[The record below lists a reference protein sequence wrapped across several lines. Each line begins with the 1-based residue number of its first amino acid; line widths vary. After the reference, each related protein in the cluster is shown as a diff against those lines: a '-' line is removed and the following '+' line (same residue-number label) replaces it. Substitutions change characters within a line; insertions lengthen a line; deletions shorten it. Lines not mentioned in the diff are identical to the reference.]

1 MRSPSLQGQ
10 SDVSGSR
17 MLAPCFGN
25 AMSLACAPIH
35 SLRRTFFAVAC
46 TFVGSLASLNSF
58 AWDLT
63 ILHVNDVHSA
73 AAGVNDRGP
82 VYDDTNAVGGLA
94 RVTAF
99 VADEK
104 AKAKVQG
111 KAVLALDTGDFWQ
124 GTHFFRTGG
133 MPWAQEAMRRMP
145 WDAVTLGNHEFD
157 LGCETLARYVKALPF
172 PVLASNLEKNP
183 ACPLSTAPLPATVV
197 KDFNGVKVGII
208 GLANDEGK
216 DISEACPET
225 NFADRA
231 TALRRAVAEL
241 EKAGVTHI
249 IAVTHVGYEAD
260 QALAR
265 AVPAIDVIVG
275 GHTHS
280 VLGNHPHSEGPYP
293 TVIPHGN
300 GSQTLVVQAGRS
312 TRYLGRLSVSFDD
325 AGRIV
330 QFKGDLEELVP
341 SLRCDEPMHE
351 FVVQSIEAIRA
362 DQERFVGVNTSM
374 LPDGLDACREGDC
387 LSGMATADAFLAWGQ
402 SRGAVAAILNGGA
415 IRAAMPI
422 GPVTYADLLDIH
434 PFGNHI
440 QLADVSGAVLREALE
455 HGLSEPDVIGPKLL
469 QTAGLRYRLNPA
481 APMGQR
487 IVSAEIRAKEGTW
500 EPIQPKNVY
509 RIVTISY
516 LLRGGDHFSMLGQ
529 HAKILETGPLEVE
542 ILETYLHE
550 KQDLDNHLPTPVPGR
565 IAGMPA
571 R

>member
-1 MRSPSLQGQ
+1 
-10 SDVSGSR
+10 
-17 MLAPCFGN
+17 
-25 AMSLACAPIH
+25 MSLTCAPIH

-46 TFVGSLASLNSF
+46 TLVGSSASLNSF

-111 KAVLALDTGDFWQ
+111 KAVLALDAGDFWQ

-133 MPWAQEAMRRMP
+133 MPWAREAMRRMP

-157 LGCETLARYVKALPF
+157 LGCETLAQYVKALPF
-172 PVLASNLEKNP
+172 PVLAANLEKNP
-183 ACPLSTAPLPATVV
+183 ACPLSTVPLPATVV
-197 KDFNGVKVGII
+197 KDLNGVKVGII

-216 DISEACPET
+216 DISEACPNT
-225 NFADRA
+225 DFANRTKALERA
-231 TALRRAVAEL
+231 ASEL

-293 TVIPHGN
+293 TVIAHDD
-300 GSQTLVVQAGRS
+300 GSKTLVVQAGRS
-312 TRYLGRLSVSFDD
+312 TRYFGRLTVSFDD
-325 AGRIV
+325 AGRIL
-330 QFKGDLEELVP
+330 QFRGDLEELVP
-341 SLRCDEPMHE
+341 SLRRDEAMHK
-351 FVVQSIEAIRA
+351 FVVQSIKAIRA
-362 DQERFVGVNTSM
+362 DQERFVGVNTST
-374 LPDGLDACREGDC
+374 LPDGLDPCREGDC
-387 LSGMATADAFLAWGQ
+387 LSGMATADAFLAWGR

-415 IRAAMPI
+415 VRAAMPI
-422 GPVTYADLLDIH
+422 GPVTHADLLDIH
-434 PFGNHI
+434 PFGNRI
-440 QLADVSGAVLREALE
+440 QVADVSGAVLREALE
-455 HGLSEPDVIGPKLL
+455 HGLSEPDVIGPRLL
-469 QTAGLRYRLNPA
+469 QTAGLRYRINPA
-481 APMGQR
+481 APVGKR
-487 IVSAEIRAKEGTW
+487 IVSAEIRTKEGIW
-500 EPIQPKNVY
+500 APIVPENVY
-509 RIVTISY
+509 RIVTIAY
-516 LLRGGDHFSMLGQ
+516 LLGGGDHFSMLGE
-529 HAKILETGPLEVE
+529 HAKILETGPLEVDV
-542 ILETYLHE
+542 LEAYLHE
-550 KQDLDNHLPTPVPGR
+550 KKDRDDHLPTPATGR
-565 IAGMPA
+565 IVGMPIH
-571 R
+571 

>member
-1 MRSPSLQGQ
+1 
-10 SDVSGSR
+10 
-17 MLAPCFGN
+17 
-25 AMSLACAPIH
+25 MSLACAPIH

-46 TFVGSLASLNSF
+46 TLVGSLASLNSF

-63 ILHVNDVHSA
+63 ILHANDVHSA

-111 KAVLALDTGDFWQ
+111 NGVLALDAGDFWQ

-133 MPWAQEAMRRMP
+133 MPWAKAAMRQMP

-157 LGCETLARYVKALPF
+157 LGCETLAQYVKALPF
-172 PVLASNLEKNP
+172 PVLAANLEKNP
-183 ACPLSTAPLPATVV
+183 ACPLSTTPLPATVV
-197 KDFNGVKVGII
+197 KDFGGVKVGII
-208 GLANDEGK
+208 GLVNDEGK
-216 DISEACPET
+216 DISEACPKT

-231 TALRRAVAEL
+231 TALRRAAAKL
-241 EKAGVTHI
+241 EKSGVTHI
-249 IAVTHVGYEAD
+249 VAVTHVGYEAD

-280 VLGNHPHSEGPYP
+280 VLGDHPHSEGPYP
-293 TVIPHGN
+293 TVIAHDD
-300 GSQTLVVQAGRS
+300 GSKTLVVQAGRS
-312 TRYLGRLSVSFDD
+312 TRYLGRLTVSFDD

-330 QFKGDLEELVP
+330 RFRGDLEELVP
-341 SLRCDEPMHE
+341 SLRRDEAMHE

-362 DQERFVGVNTSM
+362 DQERFVGVNTST
-374 LPDGLDACREGDC
+374 LPDGLDPCREGDC
-387 LSGMATADAFLAWGQ
+387 LSGMATADAFLAWGR

-415 IRAAMPI
+415 VRAAMPI
-422 GPVTYADLLDIH
+422 GPVTHADLLDIH
-434 PFGNHI
+434 PFGNRI
-440 QLADVSGAVLREALE
+440 QVADVSGVVLREALE
-455 HGLSEPDVIGPKLL
+455 HGLSEPNVIGPRLL

-481 APMGQR
+481 APVGKR
-487 IVSAEIRAKEGTW
+487 IVSAEIRTKEGIW
-500 EPIQPKNVY
+500 APIVPENVY
-509 RIVTISY
+509 RIVTIAY
-516 LLRGGDHFSMLGQ
+516 LLGGGDHFSMLGQ
-529 HAKILETGPLEVE
+529 HTKILETGPLEVDV
-542 ILETYLHE
+542 LEAYLHE
-550 KQDLDNHLPTPVPGR
+550 KKDRDDHLPTPTTGR
-565 IAGMPA
+565 IIGMPV

>member
-1 MRSPSLQGQ
+1 M
-10 SDVSGSR
+10 GSR

-46 TFVGSLASLNSF
+46 MFVGSLVSLNSF

-104 AKAKVQG
+104 GKAKVQS
-111 KAVLALDTGDFWQ
+111 KAVLALDAGDFWQ

-133 MPWAQEAMRRMP
+133 MPWAREAMRRMP

-157 LGCETLARYVKALPF
+157 LGCETLGQYVKELPF
-172 PVLASNLEKNP
+172 PVLAANLEKNP
-183 ACPLSTAPLPATVV
+183 ACPLSTAPLPSTVV
-197 KDFNGVKVGII
+197 KDFDGVKVGVI

-216 DISEACPET
+216 DISEACPNT
-225 NFADRA
+225 DFANRTKALERA
-231 TALRRAVAEL
+231 AAEL

-280 VLGNHPHSEGPYP
+280 VLGDHPHSEGPYP
-293 TVIPHGN
+293 TVIAHDD
-300 GSQTLVVQAGRS
+300 GSKTLVVQAGRS
-312 TRYLGRLSVSFDD
+312 TRYLGRLTVSFDD

-330 QFKGDLEELVP
+330 QFRGDLEELVP
-341 SLRCDEPMHE
+341 SLRRDEAIHE
-351 FVVQSIEAIRA
+351 FVVRSLEAIRA
-362 DQERFVGVNTSM
+362 DQERFVGVNTST
-374 LPDGLDACREGDC
+374 LPDGLDPCREGDC
-387 LSGMATADAFLAWGQ
+387 LSGMATADAFLAWGR

-415 IRAAMPI
+415 VRAAMPI
-422 GPVTYADLLDIH
+422 GPVTHADLLDIH
-434 PFGNHI
+434 PFGNRI
-440 QLADVSGAVLREALE
+440 QVADVSGAVLREALE
-455 HGLSEPDVIGPKLL
+455 HGLSEPDVIGPRLL
-469 QTAGLRYRLNPA
+469 QTAGLRYRLNPS
-481 APMGQR
+481 APVGKR
-487 IVSAEIRAKEGTW
+487 IVSAEIRTKEGIW
-500 EPIQPKNVY
+500 APILPENIY
-509 RIVTISY
+509 RIVTIAY
-516 LLRGGDHFSMLGQ
+516 LLGGGDHFSMLGE
-529 HAKILETGPLEVE
+529 HAKILETGPLEVDV
-542 ILETYLHE
+542 LEAYLHE
-550 KQDLDNHLPTPVPGR
+550 KKDRDNHLPTPATGR
-565 IAGMPA
+565 IIGMPV

>member
-1 MRSPSLQGQ
+1 
-10 SDVSGSR
+10 
-17 MLAPCFGN
+17 
-25 AMSLACAPIH
+25 MSLACAPIL
-35 SLRRTFFAVAC
+35 SLRRTFFVVAC

-111 KAVLALDTGDFWQ
+111 KGVLALDAGDFWQ

-133 MPWAQEAMRRMP
+133 MPWAREAMRQMP

-157 LGCETLARYVKALPF
+157 LGCKTLAEYVKILPF
-172 PVLASNLEKNP
+172 PVLAANLEKNP
-183 ACPLSTAPLPATVV
+183 ACPLSTVPLPATVV
-197 KDFNGVKVGII
+197 KDLNGVKVGII

-216 DISEACPET
+216 DISEACPNT
-225 NFADRA
+225 DFANRTKALERA
-231 TALRRAVAEL
+231 AAEL
-241 EKAGVTHI
+241 EKAGVKHI

-280 VLGNHPHSEGPYP
+280 VLGDHPHSEGPYP
-293 TVIPHGN
+293 TVIAHDD
-300 GSQTLVVQAGRS
+300 SSKTLVVQAGRS
-312 TRYLGRLSVSFDD
+312 TRYLGRLTVSFDD

-341 SLRCDEPMHE
+341 SLRRDEAMHE
-351 FVVQSIEAIRA
+351 FVERSLEAIRA
-362 DQERFVGVNTSM
+362 DQKRFVGVNTST
-374 LPDGLDACREGDC
+374 LPDGLDPCREGDC
-387 LSGMATADAFLAWGQ
+387 LSGMATADAFLAWGR

-455 HGLSEPDVIGPKLL
+455 HGISEPDVIGPRLL

-481 APMGQR
+481 APVGQR
-487 IVSAEIRAKEGTW
+487 IESAEILAKKGTW
-500 EPIQPKNVY
+500 ESILPENVY

-516 LLRGGDHFSMLGQ
+516 LLGGGDHFSMLGQ
-529 HAKILETGPLEVE
+529 HAKILETGPLEVDV
-542 ILETYLHE
+542 LEAYLH
-550 KQDLDNHLPTPVPGR
+550 KAKDRDNHLPTPATGR
-565 IAGMPA
+565 IVGMPA
-571 R
+571 H

>member
-1 MRSPSLQGQ
+1 
-10 SDVSGSR
+10 
-17 MLAPCFGN
+17 
-25 AMSLACAPIH
+25 MSLACAPIH
-35 SLRRTFFAVAC
+35 SLRRTFFVVAC
-46 TFVGSLASLNSF
+46 TFVGSLVSLNSF

-104 AKAKVQG
+104 AKAKVQS
-111 KAVLALDTGDFWQ
+111 KAVLALDAGDFWQ

-133 MPWAQEAMRRMP
+133 MPWAREAMRRMP

-157 LGCETLARYVKALPF
+157 LGCKTLAEYVKILPF
-172 PVLASNLEKNP
+172 PVLAANLEKNP
-183 ACPLSTAPLPATVV
+183 ACPLSTVPLPATVV
-197 KDFNGVKVGII
+197 KDLNGVKVGII

-216 DISEACPET
+216 DISEACPNT
-225 NFADRA
+225 DFANRTKALERA
-231 TALRRAVAEL
+231 AAEL
-241 EKAGVTHI
+241 EKAGVKHI

-280 VLGNHPHSEGPYP
+280 VLGDHPHSEGPYP
-293 TVIPHGN
+293 TVIAHDD
-300 GSQTLVVQAGRS
+300 SSKTLVVQAGRS
-312 TRYLGRLSVSFDD
+312 TRYLGRLTVSFDD

-341 SLRCDEPMHE
+341 SLRRDEAMHE
-351 FVVQSIEAIRA
+351 FVERSLEAIRA
-362 DQERFVGVNTSM
+362 DQKRFVGVNTST
-374 LPDGLDACREGDC
+374 LPDGLDPCREGDC
-387 LSGMATADAFLAWGQ
+387 LSGMATADAFLAWGR

-455 HGLSEPDVIGPKLL
+455 HGVSEPDVIGPRLL

-481 APMGQR
+481 APIGQR
-487 IVSAEIRAKEGTW
+487 ILSAEIRTKEGTW

-516 LLRGGDHFSMLGQ
+516 LLGGGDHFSMLGQ
-529 HAKILETGPLEVE
+529 HARILETGPLEVDV
-542 ILETYLHE
+542 LEAYLHE
-550 KQDLDNHLPTPVPGR
+550 KQDRDNHLPTPVPGR
-565 IAGMPA
+565 IIEMPVH
-571 R
+571 

>member
-1 MRSPSLQGQ
+1 
-10 SDVSGSR
+10 
-17 MLAPCFGN
+17 
-25 AMSLACAPIH
+25 MSLACAPIL
-35 SLRRTFFAVAC
+35 SLRRTFFVVAS

-73 AAGVNDRGP
+73 AAGVNARGP

-111 KAVLALDTGDFWQ
+111 KAVLALDAGDFWQ

-133 MPWAQEAMRRMP
+133 MPWAREAMRRMP

-157 LGCETLARYVKALPF
+157 LGCETLAQYVKALPF
-172 PVLASNLEKNP
+172 PVLAANLEKNP
-183 ACPLSTAPLPATVV
+183 ACPLSTTPLPATVV
-197 KDFNGVKVGII
+197 KDFGGVKVGII
-208 GLANDEGK
+208 GLVNDEGK
-216 DISEACPET
+216 DISEACPNT
-225 NFADRA
+225 DFANRTKALERA
-231 TALRRAVAEL
+231 AAEL

-260 QALAR
+260 RALAR

-280 VLGNHPHSEGPYP
+280 VLGDHPHSEGPYP
-293 TVIPHGN
+293 TVIAHDD
-300 GSQTLVVQAGRS
+300 GSKTLVVQAGRS
-312 TRYLGRLSVSFDD
+312 TRYLGRLTVSFDD

-330 QFKGDLEELVP
+330 QFRGDLEELVP
-341 SLRCDEPMHE
+341 SLRRDEAMHE

-362 DQERFVGVNTSM
+362 DQERFVGVNTST
-374 LPDGLDACREGDC
+374 LPDGLDPCREGDC
-387 LSGMATADAFLAWGQ
+387 LSGMATVDAFLAWGR

-415 IRAAMPI
+415 VRAAMPI
-422 GPVTYADLLDIH
+422 GPVTHADLLDIH
-434 PFGNHI
+434 PFGNRI
-440 QLADVSGAVLREALE
+440 QVADVSGVVLREALE
-455 HGLSEPDVIGPKLL
+455 HGLSEPNVIGPRLL

-481 APMGQR
+481 APVGKR
-487 IVSAEIRAKEGTW
+487 IVSAEIRTKEGIW
-500 EPIQPKNVY
+500 APIVPENVY
-509 RIVTISY
+509 RIVTIAY
-516 LLRGGDHFSMLGQ
+516 LLGGGDHFSMLGE
-529 HAKILETGPLEVE
+529 HAKILETGPLEVDV
-542 ILETYLHE
+542 LEAYLHE
-550 KQDLDNHLPTPVPGR
+550 KKDRDNHLPTPATGR
-565 IAGMPA
+565 IIGMPV

>member
-1 MRSPSLQGQ
+1 
-10 SDVSGSR
+10 
-17 MLAPCFGN
+17 
-25 AMSLACAPIH
+25 MSLACAPIH

-46 TFVGSLASLNSF
+46 TLVGSLASLNSF

-63 ILHVNDVHSA
+63 ILHANDVHSA

-111 KAVLALDTGDFWQ
+111 KGVLALDAGDFWQ
-124 GTHFFRTGG
+124 GTHCFRTGG
-133 MPWAQEAMRRMP
+133 MPWAREAMRRMP

-172 PVLASNLEKNP
+172 PVLSANLEKNP
-183 ACPLSTAPLPATVV
+183 ACPLSTAPLPSTVV
-197 KDFNGVKVGII
+197 KDFDGVKVGII

-231 TALRRAVAEL
+231 AVLRRAAAEL
-241 EKAGVTHI
+241 EKSGVTHI

-293 TVIPHGN
+293 TVIPHAD

-341 SLRCDEPMHE
+341 SLRRDEAMHE
-351 FVVQSIEAIRA
+351 FVERSLEAIRA
-362 DQERFVGVNTSM
+362 DQKRFVGVNSST
-374 LPDGLDACREGDC
+374 LPDGLDPCREGDC
-387 LSGMATADAFLAWGQ
+387 LSGMIHRIDPIVGGQ
-402 SRGAVAAILNGGA
+402 PRAIFIMGGA
-415 IRAAMPI
+415 NDLIFSKISDAKLLEQYER
-422 GPVTYADLLDIH
+422 LLDIIARRS
-434 PFGNHI
+434 PRTKVYVQSLLPLNESMNEKQFGGKN
-440 QLADVSGAVLREALE
+440 A
-455 HGLSEPDVIGPKLL
+455 
-469 QTAGLRYRLNPA
+469 
-481 APMGQR
+481 R
-487 IVSAEIRAKEGTW
+487 IVSFNKCLREMAARRGLVFIDIWSA
-500 EPIQPKNVY
+500 IQRDGILPEEMTFDGVHLKADGY
-509 RIVTISY
+509 RIWIEQIRPY
-516 LLRGGDHFSMLGQ
+516 M
-529 HAKILETGPLEVE
+529 K
-542 ILETYLHE
+542 
-550 KQDLDNHLPTPVPGR
+550 
-565 IAGMPA
+565 
-571 R
+571 

>member
-1 MRSPSLQGQ
+1 
-10 SDVSGSR
+10 
-17 MLAPCFGN
+17 
-25 AMSLACAPIH
+25 MSLACAPIH

-46 TFVGSLASLNSF
+46 TFVGSLVSLNSF

-111 KAVLALDTGDFWQ
+111 KAVLALDAGDFWQ

-133 MPWAQEAMRRMP
+133 MPWAREAMRRMP

-157 LGCETLARYVKALPF
+157 LGCETLAQYVKALPF
-172 PVLASNLEKNP
+172 PVLAANLEKNP
-183 ACPLSTAPLPATVV
+183 ACPLSTAPLPSTVV
-197 KDFNGVKVGII
+197 KDFDGVKVAVI

-216 DISEACPET
+216 DISEACPNT
-225 NFADRA
+225 DFANRTKALERA
-231 TALRRAVAEL
+231 AAEL

-280 VLGNHPHSEGPYP
+280 VLGDHPHSEGPYP
-293 TVIPHGN
+293 TVIAHDD
-300 GSQTLVVQAGRS
+300 GSKTLVVQAGRS
-312 TRYLGRLSVSFDD
+312 TRYLGRLTVSFDD

-330 QFKGDLEELVP
+330 QFRGDLEELVP
-341 SLRCDEPMHE
+341 SLRRDESMHE

-362 DQERFVGVNTSM
+362 DQERFVGVNTST
-374 LPDGLDACREGDC
+374 LPDGLDPCREGDC
-387 LSGMATADAFLAWGQ
+387 LSGMATVDAFLAWGR

-455 HGLSEPDVIGPKLL
+455 HGISEPDVIGPRLL

-481 APMGQR
+481 APVGQR
-487 IVSAEIRAKEGTW
+487 IESAEILAKKGTW
-500 EPIQPKNVY
+500 ESILPENVY

-516 LLRGGDHFSMLGQ
+516 LLGGGDHFSMLGE
-529 HAKILETGPLEVE
+529 HAKILETGPLEVDV
-542 ILETYLHE
+542 LEAYLHE
-550 KQDLDNHLPTPVPGR
+550 KKDRDNHLPTPATGR
-565 IAGMPA
+565 IIGMPV

>member
-1 MRSPSLQGQ
+1 
-10 SDVSGSR
+10 
-17 MLAPCFGN
+17 
-25 AMSLACAPIH
+25 MSLACAPIH

-46 TFVGSLASLNSF
+46 TLVGSLASLNSF

-63 ILHVNDVHSA
+63 ILHANDVHSA

-111 KAVLALDTGDFWQ
+111 KGVLALDAGDFWQ
-124 GTHFFRTGG
+124 GTHFFRTSG
-133 MPWAQEAMRRMP
+133 MPWARAAMRQMP

-157 LGCETLARYVKALPF
+157 LGCETLAQYVKGLPF
-172 PVLASNLEKNP
+172 PVLAANLEKNP

-197 KDFNGVKVGII
+197 KDFDGVKVGII

-216 DISEACPET
+216 DISEACPNT
-225 NFADRA
+225 DFADR
-231 TALRRAVAEL
+231 TKALERAAAEL

-280 VLGNHPHSEGPYP
+280 VLGVHPHSEGPYP
-293 TVIPHGN
+293 TVIAHDD
-300 GSQTLVVQAGRS
+300 GSKTLVVQAGRS
-312 TRYLGRLSVSFDD
+312 TRYLGRLTVSFDD

-330 QFKGDLEELVP
+330 QFRGDLEELVP
-341 SLRCDEPMHE
+341 SLRRDEAMHE

-362 DQERFVGVNTSM
+362 DQERFVGVNTST
-374 LPDGLDACREGDC
+374 LPDGLDPCREGDC
-387 LSGMATADAFLAWGQ
+387 LSGMATADAFLAWGR

-415 IRAAMPI
+415 VRAAMPI
-422 GPVTYADLLDIH
+422 GPVTHADLLDIH
-434 PFGNHI
+434 PFGNRI
-440 QLADVSGAVLREALE
+440 QVADVSGAVLREALE
-455 HGLSEPDVIGPKLL
+455 HGLSEPDVIGPRLL
-469 QTAGLRYRLNPA
+469 QTAGLRYRINPA
-481 APMGQR
+481 APVGKR
-487 IVSAEIRAKEGTW
+487 IVSAEIRTKEGIW
-500 EPIQPKNVY
+500 APIVPENVY
-509 RIVTISY
+509 RIVTIAY
-516 LLRGGDHFSMLGQ
+516 LLGGGDHFSMLGK
-529 HAKILETGPLEVE
+529 HAKILETGPLEVDV
-542 ILETYLHE
+542 LEAYLHE
-550 KQDLDNHLPTPVPGR
+550 KKDRDDHLPAPTTGR
-565 IAGMPA
+565 IIGMPV

>member
-1 MRSPSLQGQ
+1 
-10 SDVSGSR
+10 
-17 MLAPCFGN
+17 
-25 AMSLACAPIH
+25 MSLACAPIH

-46 TFVGSLASLNSF
+46 TLVGSLASLNSF

-63 ILHVNDVHSA
+63 ILHANDVHSA

-111 KAVLALDTGDFWQ
+111 KGVLALDAGDFWQ

-133 MPWAQEAMRRMP
+133 MPWARAAMRQMP

-157 LGCETLARYVKALPF
+157 LGCETLAQYVKGLPF
-172 PVLASNLEKNP
+172 PVLAANLEKNP

-197 KDFNGVKVGII
+197 KDFDGVKVGII

-216 DISEACPET
+216 DISEACPNT
-225 NFADRA
+225 DFADR
-231 TALRRAVAEL
+231 TKALERAAAEL

-280 VLGNHPHSEGPYP
+280 VLGVHPHSEGPYP
-293 TVIPHGN
+293 TVIAHDD
-300 GSQTLVVQAGRS
+300 GSKTLVVQAGRS
-312 TRYLGRLSVSFDD
+312 TRYLGRLTVSFDD

-330 QFKGDLEELVP
+330 QFRGDLEELVP
-341 SLRCDEPMHE
+341 SLRRDEAMHE

-362 DQERFVGVNTSM
+362 DQERFVGVNTST
-374 LPDGLDACREGDC
+374 LPDGLDPCREGDC
-387 LSGMATADAFLAWGQ
+387 LSGMATADAFLAWGR

-415 IRAAMPI
+415 VRAAMPI
-422 GPVTYADLLDIH
+422 GPVTHADLLDIH
-434 PFGNHI
+434 PFGNRI
-440 QLADVSGAVLREALE
+440 QVADVSGAVLREALE
-455 HGLSEPDVIGPKLL
+455 HGLSEPDVIGPRLL
-469 QTAGLRYRLNPA
+469 QTAGLRYRINPA
-481 APMGQR
+481 APVGKR
-487 IVSAEIRAKEGTW
+487 IVSAEIRTKEGIW
-500 EPIQPKNVY
+500 ASIVPENVY
-509 RIVTISY
+509 RIVTIAY
-516 LLRGGDHFSMLGQ
+516 LLGGGDHFSMLGK
-529 HAKILETGPLEVE
+529 HAKILETGPLEVDV
-542 ILETYLHE
+542 LEAYLHE
-550 KQDLDNHLPTPVPGR
+550 KKDRDDHLPAPTTGR
-565 IAGMPA
+565 IIGMPV

>member
-1 MRSPSLQGQ
+1 M
-10 SDVSGSR
+10 GSR
-17 MLAPCFGN
+17 MLASCFVN

-46 TFVGSLASLNSF
+46 TLVGFLASLNSF

-104 AKAKVQG
+104 AKANVQG
-111 KAVLALDTGDFWQ
+111 KAVLALDAGDFWQ

-133 MPWAQEAMRRMP
+133 MPWAREAMRRMP

-157 LGCETLARYVKALPF
+157 LGCKTLAEYVKVLPF
-172 PVLASNLEKNP
+172 PVLAANLKKNP
-183 ACPLSTAPLPATVV
+183 ACPLSTIPLLSTVV
-197 KDFNGVKVGII
+197 KDLNGVKVGII

-216 DISEACPET
+216 DISKACPNT
-225 NFADRA
+225 DFANRTKALERA
-231 TALRRAVAEL
+231 AAEL

-280 VLGNHPHSEGPYP
+280 VLGDHPHSEGPYP
-293 TVIPHGN
+293 TVIAHDD
-300 GSQTLVVQAGRS
+300 GSKTLVVQACRS
-312 TRYLGRLSVSFDD
+312 TRYLGRLTVSFDD
-325 AGRIV
+325 AGHIV
-330 QFKGDLEELVP
+330 RFSGDLEELVP
-341 SLRCDEPMHE
+341 SLRRDEAMHE

-362 DQERFVGVNTSM
+362 DQERFVGVNTST
-374 LPDGLDACREGDC
+374 LPDGLDPCREGDC
-387 LSGMATADAFLAWGQ
+387 LSGMTTADAFLAWGR

-415 IRAAMPI
+415 VRAAMPI
-422 GPVTYADLLDIH
+422 GPVTHADLLDIH
-434 PFGNHI
+434 PFGNRI
-440 QLADVSGAVLREALE
+440 QVADVSGAVLREALE
-455 HGLSEPDVIGPKLL
+455 HGLSEPDMIGPRLL
-469 QTAGLRYRLNPA
+469 QTAGLRYRINPS
-481 APMGQR
+481 APVGKR
-487 IVSAEIRAKEGTW
+487 IVSAEIRTKEEIW
-500 EPIQPKNVY
+500 APILPENVY
-509 RIVTISY
+509 RIVTIAY
-516 LLRGGDHFSMLGQ
+516 LLGGGDHFSMLGQ
-529 HAKILETGPLEVE
+529 HAKILETGPLEVDV
-542 ILETYLHE
+542 LEAYLRE
-550 KQDLDNHLPTPVPGR
+550 KKDRDNHLPTPTTER
-565 IAGMPA
+565 IIGMPV

>member
-1 MRSPSLQGQ
+1 
-10 SDVSGSR
+10 
-17 MLAPCFGN
+17 
-25 AMSLACAPIH
+25 MSLACAPIL
-35 SLRRTFFAVAC
+35 SLRRTFFVVAC

-111 KAVLALDTGDFWQ
+111 KGVLAPDAGDFWQ

-133 MPWAQEAMRRMP
+133 MPWAREAMRQMP

-157 LGCETLARYVKALPF
+157 LGCKTLAEYVKILPF
-172 PVLASNLEKNP
+172 PVLAANLEKNP
-183 ACPLSTAPLPATVV
+183 ACPLSTVPLPATVV
-197 KDFNGVKVGII
+197 KDLNGVKVGII

-216 DISEACPET
+216 DISEACPNT
-225 NFADRA
+225 DFANRTKALERA
-231 TALRRAVAEL
+231 AAEL
-241 EKAGVTHI
+241 EKAGVKHI

-280 VLGNHPHSEGPYP
+280 VLGDHPHSEGPYP
-293 TVIPHGN
+293 TVIAHDD
-300 GSQTLVVQAGRS
+300 SSKTLVVQAGRS
-312 TRYLGRLSVSFDD
+312 TRYLGRLTVSFDD

-341 SLRCDEPMHE
+341 SLRRDEAMHE
-351 FVVQSIEAIRA
+351 FVERSLEAIRA
-362 DQERFVGVNTSM
+362 DQKRFVGVNTST
-374 LPDGLDACREGDC
+374 LPDGLDPCREGDC
-387 LSGMATADAFLAWGQ
+387 LSGMATADAFLAWGR

-455 HGLSEPDVIGPKLL
+455 HGISEPDVIGPRLL

-481 APMGQR
+481 APVGQR
-487 IVSAEIRAKEGTW
+487 IESAEILAKKGTW
-500 EPIQPKNVY
+500 ESILPENVY

-516 LLRGGDHFSMLGQ
+516 LLGGGDHFSMLGQ
-529 HAKILETGPLEVE
+529 HAKILESGPLEVDV
-542 ILETYLHE
+542 LEAYLH
-550 KQDLDNHLPTPVPGR
+550 KAKDRDNHLPTPATGR
-565 IAGMPA
+565 IVGMPA
-571 R
+571 H

>member
-1 MRSPSLQGQ
+1 
-10 SDVSGSR
+10 
-17 MLAPCFGN
+17 
-25 AMSLACAPIH
+25 MSLACAPIH
-35 SLRRTFFAVAC
+35 SLRRTFFVVAC
-46 TFVGSLASLNSF
+46 TFVGSLVSLNSF

-111 KAVLALDTGDFWQ
+111 KAVLALDAGDFWQ

-133 MPWAQEAMRRMP
+133 MPWAREAMRRMP

-157 LGCETLARYVKALPF
+157 LGCETLAQYVKALPF
-172 PVLASNLEKNP
+172 PVLAANLEKNP
-183 ACPLSTAPLPATVV
+183 ACPLSTTPLPATVV
-197 KDFNGVKVGII
+197 KDFGGVKVGII
-208 GLANDEGK
+208 GLVNDEGK

-231 TALRRAVAEL
+231 AALRRAAAEL
-241 EKAGVTHI
+241 EESGVTHI

-280 VLGNHPHSEGPYP
+280 VLGDHPHSEGPYP
-293 TVIPHGN
+293 TVIAHDD
-300 GSQTLVVQAGRS
+300 GSKTLVVQAGRS
-312 TRYLGRLSVSFDD
+312 TRYLGRLTVSFDD

-330 QFKGDLEELVP
+330 QFRGDLEELVP
-341 SLRCDEPMHE
+341 SLRRDESMHE

-362 DQERFVGVNTSM
+362 DQERFVGVNTST
-374 LPDGLDACREGDC
+374 LPDGLDPCREGDC
-387 LSGMATADAFLAWGQ
+387 LSGMATADAFLAWGR

-415 IRAAMPI
+415 VRAAMPI
-422 GPVTYADLLDIH
+422 GPVTHADLLDIH
-434 PFGNHI
+434 PFGNRI
-440 QLADVSGAVLREALE
+440 QVADVSGAVLREALE
-455 HGLSEPDVIGPKLL
+455 HGLSEPDVIGPRLL
-469 QTAGLRYRLNPA
+469 QTAGLRYRLNPS
-481 APMGQR
+481 APVGKR
-487 IVSAEIRAKEGTW
+487 IVSAEIRTKEGIW
-500 EPIQPKNVY
+500 APILPENIY
-509 RIVTISY
+509 RIVTIAY
-516 LLRGGDHFSMLGQ
+516 LLGGGDHFSMLGE
-529 HAKILETGPLEVE
+529 HAKILETGPLEVDV
-542 ILETYLHE
+542 LEAYLHE
-550 KQDLDNHLPTPVPGR
+550 KKDRDNHLPTPATGR
-565 IAGMPA
+565 IIGMPV

>member
-1 MRSPSLQGQ
+1 
-10 SDVSGSR
+10 
-17 MLAPCFGN
+17 
-25 AMSLACAPIH
+25 MSLACAPIH
-35 SLRRTFFAVAC
+35 SLRRTFFAVAY

-111 KAVLALDTGDFWQ
+111 KAVLALDAGDFWQ

-133 MPWAQEAMRRMP
+133 MPWAREAMRRMP

-157 LGCETLARYVKALPF
+157 LGCETLAQYVKALPF
-172 PVLASNLEKNP
+172 PVLAANLEKNP
-183 ACPLSTAPLPATVV
+183 ACPLSTTPLPATVV
-197 KDFNGVKVGII
+197 KDFGGVKVGII
-208 GLANDEGK
+208 GLVNDEGK
-216 DISEACPET
+216 DISEACPNT
-225 NFADRA
+225 NFANRTKALERA
-231 TALRRAVAEL
+231 AAEL
-241 EKAGVTHI
+241 EKAGVKHI

-280 VLGNHPHSEGPYP
+280 VLGDHPHSEGPYP
-293 TVIPHGN
+293 TVIAHDD
-300 GSQTLVVQAGRS
+300 GSKTLVVQAGRS

-330 QFKGDLEELVP
+330 QFRGDLEELVP
-341 SLRCDEPMHE
+341 SLRRDEAMHE

-362 DQERFVGVNTSM
+362 DQERFVGVNTST
-374 LPDGLDACREGDC
+374 LPDGLDPCREGDC
-387 LSGMATADAFLAWGQ
+387 LSGMATADAFLAWGR

-415 IRAAMPI
+415 VRAAMPI
-422 GPVTYADLLDIH
+422 GPVTHADLLDIH
-434 PFGNHI
+434 PFGNRI
-440 QLADVSGAVLREALE
+440 QVADVSGAVLREALE
-455 HGLSEPDVIGPKLL
+455 HGLSEPDVIGPRLL
-469 QTAGLRYRLNPA
+469 QTAGLRYRINPS
-481 APMGQR
+481 APVGQR
-487 IVSAEIRAKEGTW
+487 IVSAEIRTKEGIW
-500 EPIQPKNVY
+500 APIVPENVY
-509 RIVTISY
+509 RIVTIAY
-516 LLRGGDHFSMLGQ
+516 LLGGGDHFSMLGQ
-529 HAKILETGPLEVE
+529 HAKILETGPLEVDV
-542 ILETYLHE
+542 LEAYLHE
-550 KQDLDNHLPTPVPGR
+550 KKDRDDHLPTPTTGR
-565 IAGMPA
+565 IIGMPV

>member
-1 MRSPSLQGQ
+1 
-10 SDVSGSR
+10 
-17 MLAPCFGN
+17 
-25 AMSLACAPIH
+25 MSLACAPIH

-46 TFVGSLASLNSF
+46 TFVGSLVSLNSF

-111 KAVLALDTGDFWQ
+111 KAVLALDAGDFWQ

-133 MPWAQEAMRRMP
+133 MPWAREVMRRMP

-157 LGCETLARYVKALPF
+157 LGCETLAQYVKALPF
-172 PVLASNLEKNP
+172 PILAANLEKNP
-183 ACPLSTAPLPATVV
+183 ACPLSTAPLPATIV
-197 KDFNGVKVGII
+197 KDFGGVKVGII
-208 GLANDEGK
+208 GLVNDEGK

-231 TALRRAVAEL
+231 AALRRAAAEL
-241 EKAGVTHI
+241 EESGVTHI

-265 AVPAIDVIVG
+265 AIPTIDVIVG

-280 VLGNHPHSEGPYP
+280 VLGDHPHSEGPYP
-293 TVIPHGN
+293 TVIPHDD

-330 QFKGDLEELVP
+330 QFKGDLEGLVP
-341 SLRCDEPMHE
+341 SLRRDEAMHE
-351 FVVQSIEAIRA
+351 FVERSLEAIRA
-362 DQERFVGVNTSM
+362 DQKRFVGVNTST
-374 LPDGLDACREGDC
+374 LPDGLDPCREGDC
-387 LSGMATADAFLAWGQ
+387 LSGMATVDAFLAWGR

-455 HGLSEPDVIGPKLL
+455 HGISEPDVIGPRLL

-481 APMGQR
+481 APVGQR
-487 IVSAEIRAKEGTW
+487 IESAEILAKKGTW
-500 EPIQPKNVY
+500 ESILPENVY

-516 LLRGGDHFSMLGQ
+516 LLGGGDHFSMLGQ
-529 HAKILETGPLEVE
+529 HAKILETGPLEVDV
-542 ILETYLHE
+542 LETYLHE
-550 KQDLDNHLPTPVPGR
+550 KQDQDDHLPTPVPGR
-565 IAGMPA
+565 IIGMPV

>member
-1 MRSPSLQGQ
+1 
-10 SDVSGSR
+10 
-17 MLAPCFGN
+17 
-25 AMSLACAPIH
+25 MSLACAPIH

-46 TFVGSLASLNSF
+46 MFVGSLVSLNSF

-63 ILHVNDVHSA
+63 ILHINDVHSA

-104 AKAKVQG
+104 AKAKAQG
-111 KAVLALDTGDFWQ
+111 KAVLTFDAGDFWQ

-133 MPWAQEAMRRMP
+133 MPWAREAMRRMP

-157 LGCETLARYVKALPF
+157 LGCETLAQYVKALPF
-172 PVLASNLEKNP
+172 PVLAANLEKNP
-183 ACPLSTAPLPATVV
+183 ACPLSTTPLPATVV
-197 KDFNGVKVGII
+197 KDFGGVKVGII
-208 GLANDEGK
+208 GLVNDEGK
-216 DISEACPET
+216 DISEACPNT
-225 NFADRA
+225 DFANRTKALERA
-231 TALRRAVAEL
+231 AAEL

-280 VLGNHPHSEGPYP
+280 VLGDHPHSEGPYP
-293 TVIPHGN
+293 TVIAHDD
-300 GSQTLVVQAGRS
+300 GSKTLVVQAGRS
-312 TRYLGRLSVSFDD
+312 TRYLGRLTVSFDD

-330 QFKGDLEELVP
+330 QFRGDLEELVP
-341 SLRCDEPMHE
+341 SLRRDEAMHE

-362 DQERFVGVNTSM
+362 DQERFVGVNTST
-374 LPDGLDACREGDC
+374 LPDGLDPCREGDC
-387 LSGMATADAFLAWGQ
+387 LSGMATVDAFLAWGR

-415 IRAAMPI
+415 VRAAMPI
-422 GPVTYADLLDIH
+422 GPVTHADLLDIH
-434 PFGNHI
+434 PFGNRI
-440 QLADVSGAVLREALE
+440 QVADVSGVVLREALE
-455 HGLSEPDVIGPKLL
+455 HGLSEPNVIGPRLL

-481 APMGQR
+481 APVGKR
-487 IVSAEIRAKEGTW
+487 IVSAEIRTKEGIW
-500 EPIQPKNVY
+500 APIVPENVY
-509 RIVTISY
+509 RIVTIAY
-516 LLRGGDHFSMLGQ
+516 LLGGGDHFSMLGE
-529 HAKILETGPLEVE
+529 HAKILETGPLEVDV
-542 ILETYLHE
+542 LEAYLHE
-550 KQDLDNHLPTPVPGR
+550 KKDRDNHLPTPATGR
-565 IAGMPA
+565 IIGMPV

>member
-1 MRSPSLQGQ
+1 M
-10 SDVSGSR
+10 
-17 MLAPCFGN
+17 N
-25 AMSLACAPIH
+25 
-35 SLRRTFFAVAC
+35 
-46 TFVGSLASLNSF
+46 NKK
-58 AWDLT
+58 
-63 ILHVNDVHSA
+63 
-73 AAGVNDRGP
+73 
-82 VYDDTNAVGGLA
+82 TNAVGGLA

-111 KAVLALDTGDFWQ
+111 KAVLALDAGDFWQ

-133 MPWAQEAMRRMP
+133 MPWAREAMRRMP

-172 PVLASNLEKNP
+172 PVLAANLEKNP

-208 GLANDEGK
+208 GLVNDEGN
-216 DISEACPET
+216 DISEACPKT

-231 TALRRAVAEL
+231 TALRRAAAEL
-241 EKAGVTHI
+241 EKSGVTHI

-293 TVIPHGN
+293 TVIRHDD

-312 TRYLGRLSVSFDD
+312 TRYLGRLTVSFDD

-341 SLRCDEPMHE
+341 SLRRDKAMHE
-351 FVVQSIEAIRA
+351 FVVQSLEAIRT
-362 DQERFVGVNTSM
+362 DQERFVGVNTSPI
-374 LPDGLDACREGDC
+374 PDGLDPCREGDC
-387 LSGMATADAFLAWGQ
+387 LSGMATADAFLAWGR

-415 IRAAMPI
+415 IRAAMPV

-455 HGLSEPDVIGPKLL
+455 HGISEPDVIGPRLL
-469 QTAGLRYRLNPA
+469 QTAGLRYRLNSA

-487 IVSAEIRAKEGTW
+487 IVSAEIRTKEGTW
-500 EPIQPKNVY
+500 DPIQPKNIY

-516 LLRGGDHFSMLGQ
+516 LLGGGDHFSMLGQ
-529 HAKILETGPLEVE
+529 HAKILETGPLEVDV
-542 ILETYLHE
+542 LDAYLQD
-550 KQDLDNHLPTPVPGR
+550 KQDRDNHLPTPVPGR
-565 IAGMPA
+565 IIGIPV

>member
-1 MRSPSLQGQ
+1 
-10 SDVSGSR
+10 
-17 MLAPCFGN
+17 
-25 AMSLACAPIH
+25 MSLACAPIH

-46 TFVGSLASLNSF
+46 TLVGSLASLNSF

-63 ILHVNDVHSA
+63 ILHANDVHSA

-111 KAVLALDTGDFWQ
+111 KGVLALDAGDFWQ

-133 MPWAQEAMRRMP
+133 MPWARAAMRQMP

-157 LGCETLARYVKALPF
+157 LGCETLAQYVKGLPF
-172 PVLASNLEKNP
+172 PVLAANLEKNP

-197 KDFNGVKVGII
+197 KDFDGVKVGII

-216 DISEACPET
+216 DISEACPNT
-225 NFADRA
+225 DFADR
-231 TALRRAVAEL
+231 TKALERAAAEL

-280 VLGNHPHSEGPYP
+280 VLGVHPHSEGPYP
-293 TVIPHGN
+293 TVIAHDD
-300 GSQTLVVQAGRS
+300 GSKTLVVQAGRS
-312 TRYLGRLSVSFDD
+312 TRYLGRLTVSFDD

-330 QFKGDLEELVP
+330 QFRGDLEELVP
-341 SLRCDEPMHE
+341 SLRRDEAMHE
-351 FVVQSIEAIRA
+351 FVVQSIEAICA
-362 DQERFVGVNTSM
+362 DQERFVGVNTST
-374 LPDGLDACREGDC
+374 LPDGLDPCREGDC
-387 LSGMATADAFLAWGQ
+387 LSGMATADAFLAWGR

-415 IRAAMPI
+415 VRAAMPI
-422 GPVTYADLLDIH
+422 GPVTHADLLDIH
-434 PFGNHI
+434 PFGNRI
-440 QLADVSGAVLREALE
+440 QVADVSGAVLREALE
-455 HGLSEPDVIGPKLL
+455 HGLSEPDVIGPRLL
-469 QTAGLRYRLNPA
+469 QTAGLRYRLNSA

-487 IVSAEIRAKEGTW
+487 IVSAEIRTKEGTW
-500 EPIQPKNVY
+500 DPIQPKNIY

-516 LLRGGDHFSMLGQ
+516 LLGGGDHFSMLGQ
-529 HAKILETGPLEVE
+529 HAKILETGPLEVDV
-542 ILETYLHE
+542 LEAYLRE
-550 KQDLDNHLPTPVPGR
+550 KKDQNNNLPTPATGR
-565 IAGMPA
+565 IVGMPVH
-571 R
+571 

>member
-1 MRSPSLQGQ
+1 
-10 SDVSGSR
+10 
-17 MLAPCFGN
+17 
-25 AMSLACAPIH
+25 MSLAYVPLH
-35 SLRRTFFAVAC
+35 SLRRTFVAATC
-46 TFVGSLASLNSF
+46 ALVGSFVSPASF

-82 VYDDTNAVGGLA
+82 VYDDTDAVGGLA
-94 RVTAF
+94 RVTAL
-99 VADEK
+99 VADVK
-104 AKAKVQG
+104 AQAKTRG
-111 KAVLALDTGDFWQ
+111 AAVLALDAGDFWQ

-133 MPWAQEAMRRMP
+133 MPWAREAMRRMP

-172 PVLASNLEKNP
+172 PVLAANLEKNP

-208 GLANDEGK
+208 GLVNDEGK
-216 DISEACPET
+216 DISEACSET

-231 TALRRAVAEL
+231 TALRRAAAEL
-241 EKAGVTHI
+241 EKAGV
-249 IAVTHVGYEAD
+249 VTHVGYEAD
-260 QALAR
+260 QALVR

-293 TVIPHGN
+293 TVIAHAD

-312 TRYLGRLSVSFDD
+312 TRYLGRLTVSFDD

-341 SLRCDEPMHE
+341 RLRRDEAMHE
-351 FVVQSIEAIRA
+351 FVERSLEAIRT
-362 DQERFVGVNTSM
+362 DQKRFVGVNTST
-374 LPDGLDACREGDC
+374 LPDGLDPCREGDC
-387 LSGMATADAFLAWGQ
+387 LSGMTTADAFLAWGRP
-402 SRGAVAAILNGGA
+402 RGAVAAILNGGA

-434 PFGNHI
+434 PFGNRI

-455 HGLSEPDVIGPKLL
+455 HGVSEPDVIGPRLL

-481 APMGQR
+481 APIGQR
-487 IVSAEIRAKEGTW
+487 ILSAEIRTKEGTW

-516 LLRGGDHFSMLGQ
+516 LLGGGDHFSMLGQ
-529 HAKILETGPLEVE
+529 HARILETGPLEVDV
-542 ILETYLHE
+542 LEAYLHE
-550 KQDLDNHLPTPVPGR
+550 KQDQDNHLPTPVPGR
-565 IAGMPA
+565 IIWMPV

>member
-10 SDVSGSR
+10 RDVSGSR

-82 VYDDTNAVGGLA
+82 VYDDTNTVGGLA

-111 KAVLALDTGDFWQ
+111 KAVLALDAGDFWQ

-133 MPWAQEAMRRMP
+133 MPWAREAMRRMP

-157 LGCETLARYVKALPF
+157 LGCETLAQYVKALPF
-172 PVLASNLEKNP
+172 PVLAANLKKNP

-197 KDFNGVKVGII
+197 KDFGGVKIGII
-208 GLANDEGK
+208 GLVNDESK

-231 TALRRAVAEL
+231 AALRRAAAEL

-260 QALAR
+260 QALAS

-293 TVIPHGN
+293 TVIPHDD

-341 SLRCDEPMHE
+341 SLRRDKAMHE

-362 DQERFVGVNTSM
+362 DQERFVGVNTST
-374 LPDGLDACREGDC
+374 LPDGLDPCREGDC
-387 LSGMATADAFLAWGQ
+387 LSGMATVDAFLAWGR

-434 PFGNHI
+434 PFGNCI
-440 QLADVSGAVLREALE
+440 QLADISGAVLREALE
-455 HGLSEPDVIGPKLL
+455 HGISEPDVIGPRLL
-469 QTAGLRYRLNPA
+469 QTAGLRYQLNPA
-481 APMGQR
+481 APIGQR
-487 IVSAEIRAKEGTW
+487 IESAEILTEKGTW
-500 EPIQPKNVY
+500 ESILPENVY

-516 LLRGGDHFSMLGQ
+516 LLDGGDHFSMLGK
-529 HAKILETGPLEVE
+529 HTKILKTGPRG
-542 ILETYLHE
+542 
-550 KQDLDNHLPTPVPGR
+550 DHLPTPAPGR
-565 IAGMPA
+565 IIGMPV

>member
-1 MRSPSLQGQ
+1 
-10 SDVSGSR
+10 
-17 MLAPCFGN
+17 
-25 AMSLACAPIH
+25 MSLACAPIH

-46 TFVGSLASLNSF
+46 TLVGSLASLNSF

-63 ILHVNDVHSA
+63 ILHANDVHSA

-111 KAVLALDTGDFWQ
+111 KGVLALDAGDFWQ

-133 MPWAQEAMRRMP
+133 MPWARAAMRQMP

-157 LGCETLARYVKALPF
+157 LGCETLAQYVKGLPF
-172 PVLASNLEKNP
+172 PVLAANLEKNP
-183 ACPLSTAPLPATVV
+183 ACPLSTTPLPATVV
-197 KDFNGVKVGII
+197 KDFGGVKVGII
-208 GLANDEGK
+208 GLVNDEGK
-216 DISEACPET
+216 DISEACPKT

-231 TALRRAVAEL
+231 TALRRAAAEL

-280 VLGNHPHSEGPYP
+280 VLGVHPHSEGPYP
-293 TVIPHGN
+293 TVIAHDD
-300 GSQTLVVQAGRS
+300 GSKTLVVQAGRS
-312 TRYLGRLSVSFDD
+312 TRYLGRLTVSFDD

-330 QFKGDLEELVP
+330 QFRGDLEELVP
-341 SLRCDEPMHE
+341 SLRRDEAMHE

-362 DQERFVGVNTSM
+362 DQERFVGVNTST
-374 LPDGLDACREGDC
+374 LPDGLDPCREGDC
-387 LSGMATADAFLAWGQ
+387 LSGMATADAFLAWGR

-415 IRAAMPI
+415 VRAAMPI
-422 GPVTYADLLDIH
+422 GPVTHADLLDIH
-434 PFGNHI
+434 PFGNRI
-440 QLADVSGAVLREALE
+440 QVADVSGAVLREALE
-455 HGLSEPDVIGPKLL
+455 HGLSEPDVIGPRLL
-469 QTAGLRYRLNPA
+469 QTAGLRYRINPT
-481 APMGQR
+481 APVGKR
-487 IVSAEIRAKEGTW
+487 IVSAEIRTKEGIW
-500 EPIQPKNVY
+500 APIVPENVY
-509 RIVTISY
+509 RIVTIAY
-516 LLRGGDHFSMLGQ
+516 LLGGGDHFSMLGK
-529 HAKILETGPLEVE
+529 HAKILETGPLEVDV
-542 ILETYLHE
+542 LEAYLHE
-550 KQDLDNHLPTPVPGR
+550 KKDRDDHLPAPTTGR
-565 IAGMPA
+565 IIGMPV

>member
-1 MRSPSLQGQ
+1 
-10 SDVSGSR
+10 
-17 MLAPCFGN
+17 
-25 AMSLACAPIH
+25 MSLACAPLH

-46 TFVGSLASLNSF
+46 TFVGSLVSLNSF

-104 AKAKVQG
+104 AKAKAQG
-111 KAVLALDTGDFWQ
+111 KAVLTLDAGDFWQ

-133 MPWAQEAMRRMP
+133 MPWAREAMRRMP

-157 LGCETLARYVKALPF
+157 LGCETLAQYVKALPF
-172 PVLASNLEKNP
+172 PVLAANLEKNP
-183 ACPLSTAPLPATVV
+183 ACPLSTTPLPATVV
-197 KDFNGVKVGII
+197 KDFGGVKVGII
-208 GLANDEGK
+208 GLVNDEGK
-216 DISEACPET
+216 DISEACPNT
-225 NFADRA
+225 DFANRTKALERA
-231 TALRRAVAEL
+231 AAEL

-280 VLGNHPHSEGPYP
+280 VLGDHPHSEGPYP
-293 TVIPHGN
+293 TVIAHDD
-300 GSQTLVVQAGRS
+300 GSKTLVVQAGRS
-312 TRYLGRLSVSFDD
+312 TRYLGRLTVSFDD

-330 QFKGDLEELVP
+330 QFRGDLEELVP
-341 SLRCDEPMHE
+341 SLRRDEAMHE

-362 DQERFVGVNTSM
+362 DQERFVGVNTST
-374 LPDGLDACREGDC
+374 LPDGLDPCREGDC
-387 LSGMATADAFLAWGQ
+387 LSGMATVDAFLAWGR

-415 IRAAMPI
+415 VRAAMPI
-422 GPVTYADLLDIH
+422 GPVTHADLLDIH
-434 PFGNHI
+434 PFGNRI
-440 QLADVSGAVLREALE
+440 QVADVSGVVLREALE
-455 HGLSEPDVIGPKLL
+455 HGLSEPNVIGPRLL

-481 APMGQR
+481 AHVGKR
-487 IVSAEIRAKEGTW
+487 IVSAEIRTKEGIW
-500 EPIQPKNVY
+500 APIVPENVY
-509 RIVTISY
+509 RIVTIAY
-516 LLRGGDHFSMLGQ
+516 LLGGGDHFSMLGQ
-529 HAKILETGPLEVE
+529 HAKILETGPLEVDV
-542 ILETYLHE
+542 LEAYLHE
-550 KQDLDNHLPTPVPGR
+550 KKDRNDHLPTPATGR
-565 IAGMPA
+565 IVGMPIH
-571 R
+571 

>member
-1 MRSPSLQGQ
+1 
-10 SDVSGSR
+10 
-17 MLAPCFGN
+17 
-25 AMSLACAPIH
+25 MSLACAPLH

-46 TFVGSLASLNSF
+46 TFVGSLVSLNSF

-104 AKAKVQG
+104 AKAKAQG
-111 KAVLALDTGDFWQ
+111 KAVLTLDAGDFWQ

-133 MPWAQEAMRRMP
+133 MPWAREAMRRMP

-157 LGCETLARYVKALPF
+157 LGCETLAQYVKALPF
-172 PVLASNLEKNP
+172 PVLAANLEKNP
-183 ACPLSTAPLPATVV
+183 ACPLSTVPLPATVV
-197 KDFNGVKVGII
+197 KDLNGVKVGII

-216 DISEACPET
+216 DISEACPNT
-225 NFADRA
+225 DFANRTKALERA
-231 TALRRAVAEL
+231 AAEL
-241 EKAGVTHI
+241 EKAGVKHI

-280 VLGNHPHSEGPYP
+280 VLGDHPHTEGPYP
-293 TVIPHGN
+293 TVIPHKD

-312 TRYLGRLSVSFDD
+312 TRYLGRLTVSFDD
-325 AGRIV
+325 TGRIV
-330 QFKGDLEELVP
+330 QFQGELEELVP
-341 SLRCDEPMHE
+341 SLRRDEAMHE
-351 FVVQSIEAIRA
+351 FVERSLEAIRA
-362 DQERFVGVNTSM
+362 DQKRFVGVNTST
-374 LPDGLDACREGDC
+374 LSDGLDPCREGDC
-387 LSGMATADAFLAWGQ
+387 LSGMATVDAFLAWGRP
-402 SRGAVAAILNGGA
+402 RGAVAAILNGGA

-422 GPVTYADLLDIH
+422 GRVTYADLLDIH
-434 PFGNHI
+434 PFGNRI

-455 HGLSEPDVIGPKLL
+455 HGISEPDVIGPRLL
-469 QTAGLRYRLNPA
+469 QTAGLRYRINPA
-481 APMGQR
+481 AQVGKR
-487 IVSAEIRAKEGTW
+487 ILSAEIRTDEGVW
-500 EPIQPKNVY
+500 EPILPDNFY

-516 LLRGGDHFSMLGQ
+516 LLGGGDHFSMLGQ
-529 HAKILETGPLEVE
+529 HAKILETGPLEVDV
-542 ILETYLHE
+542 LEAYLH
-550 KQDLDNHLPTPVPGR
+550 KAKDRDNHLPTPATGR
-565 IAGMPA
+565 IVGMPA
-571 R
+571 H